1 MNKLI
6 DHTLL
11 KADSTLS
18 QIKKLCEEARTHDF
32 ASVCVNPTWVK
43 RCAEELKGSDV
54 KVCTVI
60 GFPLG
65 AATSAVKAYETKDA
79 LANGAEEFDMV
90 INIGA
95 LKDQNYELVENDI
108 RSVVEAAQG
117 HCVKVILETCLLSQ
131 EEIVKACEC
140 CVNAKATFVKTS
152 TGFSTA
158 GATVENVKLMKESVH
173 GACKVKA
180 AGGVRCYE
188 DLQAMVEAG
197 ADRIGTSAGVKLLQK
212 ENVNSSY

>member
-11 KADSTLS
+11 KADSTQA
-18 QIKKLCEEARTHDF
+18 QIQKLCEEARTYDF

-43 RCAEELKGSDV
+43 YCAEALKGSDV

-95 LKDQNYELVENDI
+95 LKDHNYALVVVDI
-108 RSVVEAAQG
+108 RSVVSAAD
-117 HCVKVILETCLLSQ
+117 HLCV
-131 EEIVKACEC
+131 
-140 CVNAKATFVKTS
+140 
-152 TGFSTA
+152 
-158 GATVENVKLMKESVH
+158 TVENVKLMKESVH

>member
-11 KADSTLS
+11 KADSTQA
-18 QIKKLCEEARTHDF
+18 QIQKLCEEARTYDF

-43 RCAEELKGSDV
+43 YCAEALKGSDV

-90 INIGA
+90 INIG
-95 LKDQNYELVENDI
+95 EMCI
-108 RSVVEAAQG
+108 RDRP
-117 HCVKVILETCLLSQ
+117 L
-131 EEIVKACEC
+131 
-140 CVNAKATFVKTS
+140 
-152 TGFSTA
+152 
-158 GATVENVKLMKESVH
+158 GA
-173 GACKVKA
+173 
-180 AGGVRCYE
+180 
-188 DLQAMVEAG
+188 
-197 ADRIGTSAGVKLLQK
+197 I
-212 ENVNSSY
+212 

>member
-11 KADSTLS
+11 KADSTQA
-18 QIKKLCEEARTHDF
+18 QIQKLCEEARTYDF

-43 RCAEELKGSDV
+43 YCAEALKGSDV

-90 INIGA
+90 INIGM
-95 LKDQNYELVENDI
+95 LKAGDLSYVADEI
-108 RSVVEAAQG
+108 RRLKAAVG
-117 HCVKVILETCLLSQ
+117 DKVLKVIIETCLLTD
-131 EEIVKACEC
+131 EEKIAMCKVVTDTGAD
-140 CVNAKATFVKTS
+140 FIKTS
-152 TGFSTA
+152 TGFSAA
-158 GATVENVKLMKESVH
+158 GATFADIELFAKHVGPGVKI
-173 GACKVKA
+173 KA
-180 AGGVRCYE
+180 AGGISTLE
-188 DLQAMVEAG
+188 DAERFVALG
-197 ADRIGTSAGVKLLQK
+197 ASRLGTSRIIKLLKAK
-212 ENVNSSY
+212 E